1 MTFTIGFIKDSEL
14 ETTPKRVAD
23 YKGDKKMENLTKKQ
37 YFKLIEIVD
46 ILQGKL

>member
-23 YKGDKKMENLTKKQ
+23 YKGDKKWKT
-37 YFKLIEIVD
+37 
-46 ILQGKL
+46 